1 MIVVPFIAVQN
12 KCHFSFVVWYWMT
25 PSCSLACINVLMII
39 RSFTW
44 ATRYFWAHHVQ
55 PNFHRLFDNHKITL
69 TDLKCQ
75 TCTTRDF
82 IRTDHFTLPVFPTAR
97 RQQSQTFTLP
107 NFQNGRLP
115 QWMTSTFWTNF
126 HTHARR
132 VHCHAYFYTAM
143 STLPDIHTAWHSCTT
158 RFSHF
163 QNFTLQLYFHTR
175 SVTLCLTFHNVR
187 LPHYKTST
195 ISDFHIFHNF
205 STATLSH
212 YQTFTLQDSSP
223 KCQTST
229 LPPNFHTVRF
239 YNARFHAHR
248 RLYNARLPH
257 A

>member
-25 PSCSLACINVLMII
+25 PSCSLACIKVLMII

-115 QWMTSTFWTNF
+115 QWMTSTILNKFPHCQTC
-126 HTHARR
+126 TLPCILL
-132 VHCHAYFYTAM
+132 HCHV
-143 STLPDIHTAWHSCTT
+143 HTARHP
-158 RFSHF
+158 
-163 QNFTLQLYFHTR
+163 Y
-175 SVTLCLTFHNVR
+175 CLTFMHYQIFTLPEFHTAILSHSHAVLHSAWLSSMLDLHTTR
-187 LPHYKTST
+187 LLQYPTSTSST
-195 ISDFHIFHNF
+195 ISV
-205 STATLSH
+205 
-212 YQTFTLQDSSP
+212 LQDRWKKYIRRN
-223 KCQTST
+223 KCSCLSWLQINKTSVS
-229 LPPNFHTVRF
+229 LAIN
-239 YNARFHAHR
+239 
-248 RLYNARLPH
+248 L
-257 A
+257 